1 MKEQN
6 PSSVASAIQHLYPKR
21 NLVDLSF
28 FVSFQCKHGTS
39 LNPAN
44 CTTYTCN
51 YLMSPMT
58 IRLCTRERNSADNLA
73 RCAGQK
79 SH

>member
-44 CTTYTCN
+44 CTTYN

-58 IRLCTRERNSADNLA
+58 IGLLYP
-73 RCAGQK
+73 
-79 SH
+79 